1 MVYLSKQKESNL
13 HHYKLFHSADWIF
26 FNRVALL
33 TNRYPFPKMLV
44 SGYFNNVISWLS
56 SRASIA
62 TTPTPLVGV
71 LPLHHT
77 SINLGLSIGGIAPG
91 PPPTLVGYATGLEPA
106 TTRTTIWGTTI
117 VLRTPYIIHR
127 TSLLSSGDPHTGVK
141 RRGFEP
147 LLLDF
152 GELCSRVG
160 SNHRPSPRHGDI
172 LPLNYRNIG
181 FSSPGWI

>member
-13 HHYKLFHSADWIF
+13 HHYELFHSADWTF

-77 SINLGLSIGGIAPG
+77 SINFGAFDRRYCPG
-91 PPPTLVGYATGLEPA
+91 PPSYLTWVCNRDRTCDLRNHNPPFYQLNYAHHMIRRA
-106 TTRTTIWGTTI
+106 
-117 VLRTPYIIHR
+117 
-127 TSLLSSGDPHTGVK
+127 SLLPSGDPHRLDCTG
-141 RRGFEP
+141 
-147 LLLDF
+147 
-152 GELCSRVG
+152 
-160 SNHRPSPRHGDI
+160 
-172 LPLNYRNIG
+172 
-181 FSSPGWI
+181 